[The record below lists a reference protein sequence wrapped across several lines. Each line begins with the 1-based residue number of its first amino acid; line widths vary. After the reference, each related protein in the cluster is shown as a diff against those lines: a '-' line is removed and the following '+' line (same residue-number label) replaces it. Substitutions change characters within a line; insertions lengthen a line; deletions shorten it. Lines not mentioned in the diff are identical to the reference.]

1 MQTKEDIALGRF
13 LSLVLRH
20 QPQAAG
26 ITLDQGGWANIDDL
40 LKGICATDRKIDR
53 EILERI
59 VRENNKQRYV
69 ISEDGQRIRANQ
81 GHSIAVQR
89 DLQQMTPPAVLYH
102 GTARHFLDSIQKQG
116 ITRQQRQYVHLSPD
130 VATARQVGSRHGA
143 PVVLVI
149 DTAAM
154 YKDGLPFFQAANG
167 VWLCQHVPW
176 KYVLDIK

>member
-26 ITLDQGGWANIDDL
+26 ITLDQGGWANIDEL
-40 LKGICATDRKIDR
+40 MEGVRVTGRKIDR
-53 EILERI
+53 ETLERI
-59 VRENNKQRYV
+59 VRENNKKRYT

-81 GHSIAVQR
+81 GHSLAVQL
-89 DLQQMTPPAVLYH
+89 DLQQMTPPPVLYH
-102 GTARHFLDSIQKQG
+102 GTVRRFLDSIQKQG

-130 VATARQVGSRHGA
+130 VATARQVGSRHGT

-149 DTAAM
+149 DAAAM
-154 YKDGLPFFQAANG
+154 HKDGLPFFQAANG

-176 KYVLDIK
+176 KYVLNTK